1 MKKGLVKKFMIDVNE
16 QKVIDVQ
23 SFIKLNTLE
32 AICETSMKID
42 NATEKNAVDYIE
54 SMVKLG

>member
-1 MKKGLVKKFMIDVNE
+1 MIDVNE